1 VGRYGYPLTVAVSP
15 GSPLALVLDTYSG
28 QVRPVNL
35 AAGRALRRIHVGA
48 YPLAAVI
55 AP

>member
-1 VGRYGYPLTVAVSP
+1 VAVSP
-15 GSPLALVLDTYSG
+15 SSPRALVLDTYSG
-28 QVRPVNL
+28 QVRPVSL
-35 AAGRALRRIHVGA
+35 ISGRALRRIHVGA